1 MWWIIYKI
9 AVLLLELGIISL
21 SDIYKYVQN
30 LLNYAIS
37 QLELGHLDAENYG
50 LYFES
55 ISTFLNKIFPLKK
68 YLIKILNNKS
78 KYQNIKIRNNFFQN
92 SILSF
97 KVKET
102 ILLSQTIYLCI
113 EFLLWLWNKWLC
125 KLTFEILYLFSNIF
139 R

>member
-1 MWWIIYKI
+1 
-9 AVLLLELGIISL
+9 
-21 SDIYKYVQN
+21 
-30 LLNYAIS
+30 
-37 QLELGHLDAENYG
+37 
-50 LYFES
+50 
-55 ISTFLNKIFPLKK
+55 
-68 YLIKILNNKS
+68 
-78 KYQNIKIRNNFFQN
+78 
-92 SILSF
+92 LSF